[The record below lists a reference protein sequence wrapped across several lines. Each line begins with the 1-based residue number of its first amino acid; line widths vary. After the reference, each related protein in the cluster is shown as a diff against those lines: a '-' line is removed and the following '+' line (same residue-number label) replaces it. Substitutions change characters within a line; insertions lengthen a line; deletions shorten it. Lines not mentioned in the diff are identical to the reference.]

1 MQLYVAKI
9 SSVALGWRLKL
20 LESGFSGKEEEN
32 IQQTFAILSIYVYT
46 RRQLN
51 LEK

>member
-9 SSVALGWRLKL
+9 SGVALGWRLKL
-20 LESGFSGKEEEN
+20 LESGFSEKEEEN
-32 IQQTFAILSIYVYT
+32 SQQTFAILSIYVYT